1 MVKIKIFAITQ
12 SSQILC
18 LFLFF
23 YKTNGQRIMQKLLCL
38 NVYITKSIFHTRMTV
53 LFQHRHHVS
62 ILDILSIYF
71 ILRMKKQKE
80 DALLRSS

>member
-1 MVKIKIFAITQ
+1 
-12 SSQILC
+12 
-18 LFLFF
+18 
-23 YKTNGQRIMQKLLCL
+23 MQKLLCL